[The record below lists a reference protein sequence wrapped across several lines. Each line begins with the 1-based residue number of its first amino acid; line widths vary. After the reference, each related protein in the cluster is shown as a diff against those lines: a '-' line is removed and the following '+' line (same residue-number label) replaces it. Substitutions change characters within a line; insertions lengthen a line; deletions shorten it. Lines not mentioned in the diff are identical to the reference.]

1 MASASFSMFGGRRAC
16 SRGARSGPRP
26 LGGGPEPDSAGSRR
40 EDRRRGP
47 EPDSESAAGPT
58 RWHSGGPRARAI
70 SLRLPVPV
78 TVTAAC
84 LYGDGGPAAEAP
96 GPMGMESYKT
106 VTVATGAIYY
116 WCHLLHCSS
125 RPRSAWWDP

>member
-1 MASASFSMFGGRRAC
+1 MRTVAQGPTRP
-16 SRGARSGPRP
+16 SGLVAAPSPTRLP
-26 LGGGPEPDSAGSRR
+26 